1 MSGIV
6 HLPSS
11 GDFAGAAGD
20 TIAVATV
27 IDDDRYAEGLTNRV
41 LRCLPGSSLQRRN
54 DTADTYLFVLSGE
67 GNIYVGDANGTLGE
81 SQHIAYGS
89 ASLVLAGHPW
99 VIEVESG
106 ELVLTDTAVPAPP
119 LPNASALARETGEYR
134 SVVRLGEAEREAA
147 TGAREF
153 EVLYGP
159 SRGSRGATQFVGFIP
174 PSGAPSHYHLYD
186 EICVVVS
193 GKGLL
198 HAGGETG
205 ELSAGATFHV
215 PPRWLHAVENTQEK
229 EDLWMLG
236 LFRPAG
242 SAAAAFYP
250 DGAPAPNNMPE
261 HMLEDN

>member
-89 ASLVLAGHPW
+89 ASLVLAGPRDRR
-99 VIEVESG
+99 VSIG
-106 ELVLTDTAVPAPP
+106 
-119 LPNASALARETGEYR
+119 
-134 SVVRLGEAEREAA
+134 
-147 TGAREF
+147 
-153 EVLYGP
+153 
-159 SRGSRGATQFVGFIP
+159 
-174 PSGAPSHYHLYD
+174 GAPGRGRARGRD
-186 EICVVVS
+186 RGTRV
-193 GKGLL
+193 
-198 HAGGETG
+198 
-205 ELSAGATFHV
+205 
-215 PPRWLHAVENTQEK
+215 
-229 EDLWMLG
+229 
-236 LFRPAG
+236 
-242 SAAAAFYP
+242 
-250 DGAPAPNNMPE
+250 
-261 HMLEDN
+261 